1 MSLGKNIKLMRKN
14 AGWKKSELAEKC
26 GVSKEIVSEWEKDK
40 REPSVREYKS
50 LSKLFDVTIDKLMEN
65 EEIADRAMEQIY
77 KDWSFYI
84 GYVIKNLYGF
94 EREQLGWD
102 VDLRAVNTIS
112 MLYCMMRSRYMSE
125 DGKVYKKYLVKN
137 STEKERYNWV
147 KAINGQRILE
157 KEGPFEAYI
166 DGKCEINQCFEDLE
180 KELRATSEKLQKK
193 FDKKVGSEL
202 FKTYK
207 NMKWDAGILKN
218 HDTFSEK
225 KLEENMDELNKIIS
239 ELNSENMAG
248 KLLIFF
254 GNEIKQAFYDE
265 DEKKLAEL
273 IDDMK
278 LLEKYIWYKIP
289 VDENDTDNTKA
300 V

>member
-40 REPSVREYKS
+40 REPSVKEYKS

-65 EEIADRAMEQIY
+65 EELADRTMEQIY

-84 GYVIKNLYGF
+84 GYVIKDLYGF

-102 VDLRAVNTIS
+102 VDLRSVNTIS
-112 MLYCMMRSRYMSE
+112 MLYCMMSNRYMSE

-166 DGKCEINQCFEDLE
+166 DGKCEIKQCFEDLE
-180 KELRATSEKLQKK
+180 KELRTKSEKLQKK

-207 NMKWDAGILKN
+207 NIKWAASILKN
-218 HDTFSEK
+218 HDVYSEK
-225 KLEENMDELNKIIS
+225 KLVENMDKLNKIIS
-239 ELNSENMAG
+239 EQNAENVVG
-248 KLLIFF
+248 KFLIFY
-254 GNEIKQAFYDE
+254 GNEIKQAFYDK
-265 DEKKLAEL
+265 DEKKLEEL

-289 VDENDTDNTKA
+289 VDESDTDNAEA

>member
-14 AGWKKSELAEKC
+14 VGWKKSELAEKC

-84 GYVIKNLYGF
+84 GDVIKDLYEF

-137 STEKERYNWV
+137 STEKERHNWV
-147 KAINGQRILE
+147 IAINEQRILE

-166 DGKCEINQCFEDLE
+166 DGKCEIDQCFNDLE
-180 KELRATSEKLQKK
+180 KKLWSKSQKLQKK
-193 FDKKVGSEL
+193 FDEKVGSEL

-207 NMKWDAGILKN
+207 SIKWVAVTLKD
-218 HDTFSEK
+218 HDTYSEK
-225 KLEENMDELNKIIS
+225 KLAENMDKLNKIIS
-239 ELNSENMAG
+239 ELNSENMAD

-254 GNEIKQAFYDE
+254 GNEIKQAFYDK

-273 IDDMK
+273 IDDMN